1 MTVQNPGMD
10 LISNAVVFSKYA
22 QYLEDKQRR
31 ESWDECT
38 TRNQDMHIRKFPHLE
53 DEIVKAFQLV
63 KDKKVLPSMRTQQFA
78 GRAIEVNNARN
89 FNCSFA
95 AVNDYR
101 VFQEAMF
108 LLLSGVGFGYSV
120 QKHHV
125 DKLPSITVPTRSR
138 RFLVADSIEG
148 WADAVKVLVKAY
160 LRGGSKPR
168 FDFSDIR
175 EKGSRLV
182 TSGGK
187 APGPEPL
194 KKALFLI
201 KCIFQ
206 RKEHG
211 SKLTPL
217 ECHDIMCHV
226 ADAVL
231 AGGIRRSAMIAL
243 FSFDDEEMLTCKRG
257 DWYVDN
263 GQRGRANNSAVAL
276 RYRITEE
283 AFKKFFKTVQDCQ
296 TGDPG
301 LFLTNDPEWGLNP
314 CGEDSLR
321 SNQFCNLTSL
331 VAHHCHTQDQLEEL
345 AWAAAFIGTLQA
357 SYTDF
362 HYLRPVWQRITEKD
376 ALLGVSITG
385 IADSNFLKLDLK
397 KAARVVL
404 DTNRDLAERIGIRP
418 AARTTLVKPEGTG
431 SLVVGS
437 SAGVHAWHNDFYIKR
452 MKLLKNEPLYSFVT
466 QHMPGLIED
475 DIEKPR
481 LQAQLC
487 VPLRSPDGA
496 ITRLDE
502 KPIDLLERVKFVY
515 ENWVKPGHRSGANS
529 HAISCTV
536 SLRGDEWPEAVEWMW
551 KNRDA
556 YNCLS
561 VFPYWGGTHK
571 QLPLQDITEERYN
584 EMAQLIKN
592 VDFTEILE
600 EEDATQQA
608 ENLACAGGACEVS
621 FL

>member
-1 MTVQNPGMD
+1 MNTKDPGMR
-10 LISNAVVFSKYA
+10 LIGDAVVFSKYA
-22 QYLEDKQRR
+22 QYLDSEQRR
-31 ESWDECT
+31 ESWEECT
-38 TRNQDMHIRKFPHLE
+38 DRNEKMHIKKFPYLE
-53 DEIVKAFQLV
+53 SDIRNAFQFV
-63 KDKKVLPSMRTQQFA
+63 RDRKVLPSMRTQQFA

-89 FNCSFA
+89 FNCSFT

-125 DKLPSITVPTRSR
+125 DKLPPVTVPTKTR

-148 WADAVKVLVKAY
+148 WADAVKVLIKAY

-211 SKLTPL
+211 SKLTTL
-217 ECHDIMCHV
+217 ECHDILCHI

-231 AGGIRRSAMIAL
+231 SGGIRRSAMIAL

-257 DWYVDN
+257 EWYVEN

-276 RYRITEE
+276 RYRITKD
-283 AFKKFFKTVQDCQ
+283 AFVKFFKTVENCR

-301 LFLTNDPEWGLNP
+301 LYLTNDPEWGLNP
-314 CGEDSLR
+314 CGEASLR
-321 SNQFCNLTSL
+321 SNQFCNLTSI
-331 VAHHCHTQDQLEEL
+331 VAKHCKTQEDLEKA
-345 AWAAAFIGTLQA
+345 AWAASFIGTLQA

-362 HYLRPVWQRITEKD
+362 HYLRPVWQRVTEKD

-385 IADSNFLKLDLK
+385 LADSNFLKLDLK
-397 KAARVVL
+397 SAADVVL
-404 DTNRDLAERIGIRP
+404 RTNKELAEDIGIRP

-437 SAGVHAWHNDFYIKR
+437 SAGIHAWHNDFYIKR
-452 MKLLKNEPLYSFVT
+452 MKLLKSEPLFSFFMNE
-466 QHMPGLIED
+466 MPELVED
-475 DIEKPR
+475 DIEKPT

-487 VPLRSPDGA
+487 VPLKAPDGA

-502 KPIDLLERVKFVY
+502 KPVNLLERVKYAY

-536 SLRGDEWPEAVEWMW
+536 SLRDNEWDDAVEWMW
-551 KNRDA
+551 TNRDS

-571 QLPLQDITEERYN
+571 QLPLQDISEEKYL
-584 EMAQLIKN
+584 EMVSLIKA
-592 VDFTEILE
+592 VDFTQISEA
-600 EEDATQQA
+600 EDNTSQA
-608 ENLACAGGACEVS
+608 ENLACAGGSCEVS